1 MRCRLTHGRQTQFQM
16 IGAEMSVLL
25 LTNPFAV
32 HSTATAGQS
41 AAQDTAG
48 SVGATSSAVK
58 IAPTNRP
65 ADTPRHGSSTSH
77 SGSGAG
83 AGGEAAQRPAL
94 ARRPADA
101 TPNSILAAQIENLLP
116 TLAEISR
123 TMPDPLPTSPFLKG
137 ADQA

>member
-1 MRCRLTHGRQTQFQM
+1 
-16 IGAEMSVLL
+16 MSVLL

-32 HSTATAGQS
+32 HGTATAGQS
-41 AAQDTAG
+41 AAQGTDGGVT
-48 SVGATSSAVK
+48 ATSSAAR
-58 IAPTNRP
+58 IAPTSRP
-65 ADTPRHGSSTSH
+65 ADTPRQGSSTSH
-77 SGSGAG
+77 SGTGAG

-94 ARRPADA
+94 TRRPADA
-101 TPNSILAAQIENLLP
+101 TPNSILAAQIENLMP